1 MDAFEINRLFSD
13 QKFMKKYLKKDY
25 IRVYDGRVQATH
37 AKLTCHTLTD
47 KLIDFSKGELIIVGH
62 IVCWWNIL
70 AAGHRYFIFK
80 MEIIQSNKRC

>member
-47 KLIDFSKGELIIVGH
+47 KLIDFSKGELVSRRLYH
-62 IVCWWNIL
+62 INYCNSSSCKSRNWTSKW
-70 AAGHRYFIFK
+70 
-80 MEIIQSNKRC
+80 